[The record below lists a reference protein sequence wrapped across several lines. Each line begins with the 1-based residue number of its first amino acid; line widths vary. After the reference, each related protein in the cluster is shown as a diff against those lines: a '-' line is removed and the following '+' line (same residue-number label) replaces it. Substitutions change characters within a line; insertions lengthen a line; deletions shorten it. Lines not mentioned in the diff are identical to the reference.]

1 MAAIPPPFS
10 WRTLFVDAFGILV
23 FRRPSAAIATHWP
36 AYLAFG
42 LAFTWLAGIGRYWDH
57 PRAEPWQVLG
67 LGSVAYVFCLALLLW
82 LVVLPLRPRRWSYR
96 NVLIFV
102 ALTSPPAVL
111 YAIPVERFLSLDAAQ
126 SANAWFLAVVAT
138 WRVALLAW
146 FLRAIA
152 GLDGPAIV
160 VATLLPLALIVV
172 GLAFLS
178 LEHVVFSLMSGI
190 SASDR
195 SPHDLSYGIVTTIAF
210 FSFVASPFLLI
221 AYVWMVLRA
230 R

>member
-102 ALTSPPAVL
+102 ALTAPPAVL

-138 WRVALLAW
+138 WRVVLLAW

-160 VATLLPLALIVV
+160 VATLLPLALIVM
-172 GLAFLS
+172 GLAFLN
-178 LEHVVFSLMSGI
+178 LEHVVFSMMSGI
-190 SASDR
+190 AESDR
-195 SPHDLSYGIVTTIAF
+195 SPHDRAYGIVATIAF
-210 FSFVASPFLLI
+210 FSFAASPFLLI